1 MLITL
6 LMFLPK
12 ASANPINDFG
22 LKLKTW
28 WANEKAETIYF
39 QKGKREEARAQ
50 WSNTVIK
57 FKSLFNNWI
66 NLHWLWHN

>member
-1 MLITL
+1 LMLITL

-12 ASANPINDFG
+12 ASANPVNDFG

-39 QKGKREEARAQ
+39 QKGKREEVGSFLRQ
-50 WSNTVIK
+50 FTQRPSGRFFVPY
-57 FKSLFNNWI
+57 
-66 NLHWLWHN
+66 

>member
-12 ASANPINDFG
+12 ASANPVNDFG

-50 WSNTVIK
+50 WSKTVIK
-57 FKSLFNNWI
+57 IKSLFNKEAE
-66 NLHWLWHN
+66 